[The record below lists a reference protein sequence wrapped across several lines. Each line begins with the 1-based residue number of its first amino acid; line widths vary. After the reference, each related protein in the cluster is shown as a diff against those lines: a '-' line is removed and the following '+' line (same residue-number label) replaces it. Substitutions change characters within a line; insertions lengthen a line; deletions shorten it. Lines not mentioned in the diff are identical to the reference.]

1 MQSVLWYIDDQG
13 PDPWVQAALDVTRA
27 VEGHLSCLHV
37 SSLNSFKI
45 SDAYGGMAAKHRFIV
60 EAQKRGEKIRMQ
72 IRERLDKE
80 NVSWDFNHIEGD
92 PVTAIIRESSLRDI
106 AILGRPPGNSDKNR
120 STTFFGDLLSHI
132 RTPTLLQPHDFIGI
146 NLMDP
151 AIICWNGSIESA
163 NALRSSLP
171 LIKIASEVHIVS
183 IDEDKG
189 TEIPPDAACKYLASH
204 GVDPQLQLLSS
215 RSSHPSDI
223 LISTAQNLQAGV
235 MVAGAF
241 GRSRT
246 HEYLF
251 GGVTRNLL
259 LNCPLP
265 LLLVS

>member
-1 MQSVLWYIDDQG
+1 MAEW
-13 PDPWVQAALDVTRA
+13 ALARARVTIRA
-27 VEGHLSCLHV
+27 FPPPPILAG
-37 SSLNSFKI
+37 
-45 SDAYGGMAAKHRFIV
+45 R
-60 EAQKRGEKIRMQ
+60 QIRMQ
-72 IRERLDKE
+72 TKERLDKE

-146 NLMDP
+146 NLTHP
-151 AIICWNGSIESA
+151 AIICWNGSIEAA

-171 LIKIASEVHIVS
+171 FIKIASEVHIVS

-204 GVDPQLQLLSS
+204 GVNAQLKLLSS
-215 RSSHPSDI
+215 RSSHPSDT
-223 LISTAQNLQAGV
+223 LISTAQNLQAGF

-246 HEYLF
+246 HEYIF

-259 LNCPLP
+259 RSCPLP
-265 LLLVS
+265 LLLVP